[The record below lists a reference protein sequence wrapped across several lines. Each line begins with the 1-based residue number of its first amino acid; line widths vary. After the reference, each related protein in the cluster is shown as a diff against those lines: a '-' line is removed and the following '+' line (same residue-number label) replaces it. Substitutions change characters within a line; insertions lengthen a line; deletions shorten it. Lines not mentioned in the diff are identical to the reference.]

1 MDIDRAPT
9 PSTSDRAPRD
19 RAFALCSRLAA
30 VPDGSAS
37 LAPNRIVPLPTL
49 ICLAFAT
56 GIIAAL
62 AGRVELR
69 VSPRPALLT
78 RSFLAYMVFTTSVL
92 VPIAIYFYVF
102 HGDWFLLYTIDV
114 NQIPS
119 ALALVGFVVLALV
132 GAAGFVLGSVMVR
145 GQRDTLG
152 MLLVAL
158 AVVGAVGIAII
169 ARDRLS
175 VVGTYAQYEGSFG
188 LEDFSEGP
196 LVQGAGLMGAI
207 LLVGIIALVGRLHVS
222 GRRGD

>member
-1 MDIDRAPT
+1 MRYARRPAAPT
-9 PSTSDRAPRD
+9 NGSRAAP
-19 RAFALCSRLAA
+19 
-30 VPDGSAS
+30 PDTA
-37 LAPNRIVPLPTL
+37 IVPLPTL

-78 RSFLAYMVFTTSVL
+78 RSFLAYMVFSAFVL
-92 VPIAIYFYVF
+92 VPIAVYFYVF

-114 NQIPS
+114 SKIPS
-119 ALALVGFVVLALV
+119 ALALVGFVVLAMI
-132 GAAGFVLGSVMVR
+132 GAAGFMLGSTMVR
-145 GQRDTLG
+145 SQRDTLG
-152 MLLVAL
+152 MLLAAVAL
-158 AVVGAVGIAII
+158 AGAAGVGIL

-175 VVGTYAQYEGSFG
+175 VVGTFAQYEGRFG

-196 LVQGAGLMGAI
+196 LVQGAALMGGI
-207 LLVGIIALVGRLHVS
+207 LLVGILALVVRLHVS

>member
-1 MDIDRAPT
+1 MLGLGCRA
-9 PSTSDRAPRD
+9 RRRGEPR
-19 RAFALCSRLAA
+19 
-30 VPDGSAS
+30 
-37 LAPNRIVPLPTL
+37 PNRIVPLPTL

-78 RSFLAYMVFTTSVL
+78 RSFMAYMVFATLVL

-102 HGDWFLLYTIDV
+102 HGDWFLLYTVDV
-114 NQIPS
+114 SQIPS
-119 ALALVGFVVLALV
+119 ALALVGFVVLTLV

-152 MLLVAL
+152 MLLVAV
-158 AVVGAVGIAII
+158 AVVGAVGIGVI

-175 VVGTYAQYEGSFG
+175 VVGTFAQYEGSFG

-207 LLVGIIALVGRLHVS
+207 LLVGIIALVARLHMS